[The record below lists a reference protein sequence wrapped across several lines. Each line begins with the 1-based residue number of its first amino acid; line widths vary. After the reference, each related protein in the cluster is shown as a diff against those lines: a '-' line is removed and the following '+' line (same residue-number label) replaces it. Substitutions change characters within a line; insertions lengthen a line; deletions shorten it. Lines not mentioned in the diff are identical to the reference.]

1 MKKLIFSA
9 LFLSIVLIGQAQANK
24 TALLHDLEKNQPA
37 NQNNTQ
43 TATLI
48 SATRLFG
55 EKGDLTTVIEIV
67 PKGSSVTVLDSDST
81 YFHVT
86 LDETQGYIFKRDAII
101 DKTPAK
107 TVQAAEPIE
116 AKKETQQPTEQP
128 GQEQQQVSRF
138 TYLENKYGTNM
149 AARLMSGK
157 IWKGMNA
164 EMVKD
169 SWGSAEKIN
178 RVINGNVIKEEWIF
192 RSTWLYFEN
201 NSLVEW
207 GPRRN

>member
-1 MKKLIFSA
+1 MKKIIFSA
-9 LFLSIVLIGQAQANK
+9 LFLSIVFIGQAQSNK
-24 TALLHDLEKNQPA
+24 ADLLQDLEKNKPVI
-37 NQNNTQ
+37 QNSTQ
-43 TATLI
+43 TATLT

-81 YFHVT
+81 YLHVE
-86 LDETQGYIFKRDAII
+86 LDETQGYIFKRDASL
-101 DKTPAK
+101 DNTPAK
-107 TVQAAEPIE
+107 TIQLTEPVAAKQEAQQQHVQPH
-116 AKKETQQPTEQP
+116 
-128 GQEQQQVSRF
+128 QEQQESRF

-164 EMVKD
+164 EMVRD
-169 SWGSAEKIN
+169 SWGTAEKIN
-178 RVINGNVIKEEWIF
+178 RVIDGNLIKEEWIF

>member
-1 MKKLIFSA
+1 MKKIIFSA
-9 LFLSIVLIGQAQANK
+9 LFLSIVFIGQAQSNK
-24 TALLHDLEKNQPA
+24 ADLLQDLEKNKPA
-37 NQNNTQ
+37 IQNSTQ
-43 TATLI
+43 TATLT

-81 YFHVT
+81 YLHVE
-86 LDETQGYIFKRDAII
+86 LDETQGYIFKRDATL
-101 DKTPAK
+101 DNTSAK
-107 TVQAAEPIE
+107 TIQATEPVAAKQEVQ
-116 AKKETQQPTEQP
+116 QQHEQP
-128 GQEQQQVSRF
+128 RQEQQESRF

-164 EMVKD
+164 EMVRD
-169 SWGSAEKIN
+169 SWGTAEKIN
-178 RVINGNVIKEEWIF
+178 RVIDGNLIKEEWIF